1 MLLIRRFEE
10 KCGQFYGMGLIGGFC
25 HLYIGQEA
33 VIMGFE
39 FAKQKGDS
47 MITSYRDHAHI
58 IMSGID
64 PKFVMA
70 ELTGR
75 ASGCSKGKGGSMH
88 MFDIPGKFYGGH
100 GIVGAQVPIGT
111 GLAFAEKYNN
121 TKNICYTFLGDGAV
135 NQGQVYEAFN
145 MASLWKLP
153 VVYVIENNEY
163 SMGTAVKRST
173 SMVELYKKG
182 ESFGIAGIQ
191 VNGMDVDAVYNAAVF
206 ASDYARSGAGPIIVE
221 VKTYRFRG
229 HSMSDPAKYRTKEE
243 VEQYKG
249 RDPLADVRNIIV
261 DNKYASEE
269 DLKTIEKK
277 GAYMAEI
284 TVREALQLAMKEEMQ
299 RDERVFILGEEVAE
313 YQGAYKITQGLLQEF
328 GPKRVI
334 DSPISEHGFTGLA
347 IGAAFGGLRPIVEF
361 MTFNFAM
368 QAFDQ
373 IVNSAAKTNYMSG
386 GQLGCPIVF
395 RGPNGAAAR
404 VAAQHS
410 QNFAAV
416 YSHIPGLKVI
426 APYSAEDAKGL
437 LISAIRDDN
446 PVIFLENEIMYGRSF
461 EIPDVIEPI
470 PIGKAR
476 IVKEGG
482 DVTILAFSLQV
493 GMAIEAANI
502 LAEENIDAEI
512 IDLRTIKP
520 LDIETILE
528 SVRKTNRLISVEEGW
543 FFAGIGATISSIVI
557 REAFDY
563 LDAAPEV
570 VSGKDV
576 PLPYA
581 ENLEKMSLPT
591 VEEIIAAAKRACY
604 R

>member
-1 MLLIRRFEE
+1 
-10 KCGQFYGMGLIGGFC
+10 
-25 HLYIGQEA
+25 
-33 VIMGFE
+33 
-39 FAKQKGDS
+39 
-47 MITSYRDHAHI
+47 
-58 IMSGID
+58 
-64 PKFVMA
+64 
-70 ELTGR
+70 
-75 ASGCSKGKGGSMH
+75 
-88 MFDIPGKFYGGH
+88 
-100 GIVGAQVPIGT
+100 
-111 GLAFAEKYNN
+111 
-121 TKNICYTFLGDGAV
+121 
-135 NQGQVYEAFN
+135 
-145 MASLWKLP
+145 
-153 VVYVIENNEY
+153 
-163 SMGTAVKRST
+163 
-173 SMVELYKKG
+173 
-182 ESFGIAGIQ
+182 
-191 VNGMDVDAVYNAAVF
+191 
-206 ASDYARSGAGPIIVE
+206 
-221 VKTYRFRG
+221 
-229 HSMSDPAKYRTKEE
+229 
-243 VEQYKG
+243 
-249 RDPLADVRNIIV
+249 
-261 DNKYASEE
+261 
-269 DLKTIEKK
+269 
-277 GAYMAEI
+277 MAEI
-284 TVREALQLAMKEEMQ
+284 TVREALQLAIKEEMQ

-334 DSPISEHGFTGLA
+334 DTPISEHGFTGLA
-347 IGAAFGGLRPIVEF
+347 TGAAFGGLRPIVEF

-426 APYSAEDAKGL
+426 APYNAEDAKGL

-476 IVKEGG
+476 IVKEGV

-493 GMAIEAANI
+493 GMAIEAAKI

-520 LDIETILE
+520 LDIEAILE
-528 SVRKTNRLISVEEGW
+528 SVRKTNRLVSVEEGW

-557 REAFDY
+557 KEAFDY

-591 VEEIIAAAKRACY
+591 VEDIVAAAKRACY
-604 R
+604 K